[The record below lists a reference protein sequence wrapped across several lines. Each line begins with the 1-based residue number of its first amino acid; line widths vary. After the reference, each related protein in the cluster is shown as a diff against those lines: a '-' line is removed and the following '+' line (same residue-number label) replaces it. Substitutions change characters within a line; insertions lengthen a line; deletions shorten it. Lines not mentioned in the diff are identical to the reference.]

1 MNKRQLTLWGALILS
16 GMALAFTGQALL
28 TAITANDIKG
38 AANISGLEFTKPE
51 LDSMV
56 KGLEEYRTYYTENR
70 ALALPNGL
78 SPAFVFNPQP
88 AGFKM
93 PQFSM
98 AGGFTA
104 ASEKLPSD
112 KNQLAFFSIQQL
124 AHLISTK
131 QITSVEL
138 TKFYIERLKK
148 YDPKVK
154 CVVTLMEEEALKQAA
169 KADEDLKGGIYK
181 GILHGIP
188 YGVKDLFAT
197 KTGKT
202 TWGSKP
208 FKDQQFDYDA
218 TVVKRLEDAGAV
230 LVAKLSTGYLAWGDE
245 WFGGKTRNPWD
256 LDSGS
261 SGSSAGSAAAVSAGL
276 LPFAIGTETY
286 GSIVS
291 PAATCGVTGLR
302 TTFGRVSRHG
312 AMALSWTMDKVGPIC
327 RSGEECAIVLQ
338 AISGPDGKDLSVAAV
353 PFVYNNADKSNRFKI
368 GFIKSEMEKVY
379 PGSDKDMATMEK
391 LRDMGFELVPMEW
404 PQLPNIDFILEAE
417 AAAAFD
423 ELTRTNKD
431 DQLEKQVRNAWP
443 NVFRQAR
450 QIPAVEYIQAQR
462 LRAKLIEEVS
472 KMYAQVEVIIHPAT
486 EGKGLLIT
494 NLTGHPSICVPNGF
508 DNLKPSAIT
517 FTGKLYDEAKLAAM
531 AQSYQEFTGLHYN
544 HPNLDNPRKPA
555 SLPVQ
560 PKKQ

>member
-28 TAITANDIKG
+28 RAITPNDIKG
-38 AANISGLEFTKPE
+38 AANISGLEFTQPE

-56 KGLEEYRTYYTENR
+56 KGLEEYRKYYTENR
-70 ALALPNGL
+70 AQALPYTL

-93 PQFSM
+93 PQFATS
-98 AGGFTA
+98 GGFSSGA
-104 ASEKLPSD
+104 VKLPTD

-124 AHLISTK
+124 AHLISSK

-148 YDPKVK
+148 YDEKLK
-154 CVVTLMEEEALKQAA
+154 CVVTLMEEQALKQAA
-169 KADEDLKGGIYK
+169 AADAEFAGGNYR

-188 YGVKDLFAT
+188 YGLKDIFAT

-208 FKDQQFDYDA
+208 FKEQQFDYDA
-218 TVVKRLEDAGAV
+218 TVAKRLEDAGAI
-230 LVAKLSTGYLAWGDE
+230 LVAKLSTGYLAWGDQ

-256 LDSGS
+256 LNSGS
-261 SGSSAGSAAAVSAGL
+261 SGSSAGSAAAVAAGL
-276 LPFAIGTETY
+276 VPFAIGTETY

-291 PAATCGVTGLR
+291 PSATCGVTGLR
-302 TTFGRVSRHG
+302 PTFGRVSRYG

-338 AISGPDGKDLSVAAV
+338 AIVGPDNKDLSVANV
-353 PFVYNNADKSNRFKI
+353 PFIYNNANKSNRFKI

-391 LRDMGFELVPMEW
+391 LREMGFDLMPLEW
-404 PQLPNIDFILEAE
+404 PKMPNIEFILEAE

-431 DQLEKQVRNAWP
+431 DQLEKQVRMAWP
-443 NVFRQAR
+443 NMFRQAR

-462 LRAKLIEEVS
+462 LRAQLIEEVN
-472 KMYAQVEVIIHPAT
+472 KLYDQVDVIIHPAT
-486 EGKGLLIT
+486 QGNGLLIT

-508 DNLKPSAIT
+508 ENNKPSAIT

-531 AQSYQEFTGLHYN
+531 AQSYQEFTGLTNY
-544 HPNLDNPRKPA
+544 HPNMDNPNKPA
-555 SLPVQ
+555 SLPPQ